1 MNLQDMVDKVKT
13 SPDYRKVGMI
23 LCHNGVVRG
32 FSRSG
37 EKVSAVEVQVDYK
50 MLDELIKK
58 AKSHPG
64 IVEVLVEIDEGLL
77 KVGEDIM
84 RVCVAGDIRPNVFPV
99 LEELV
104 NRIKSGVLKKE
115 EEIV

>member
-1 MNLQDMVDKVKT
+1 MNLQDMVNKVKT
-13 SPDYRKVGMI
+13 SPDYCKVGMI

-37 EKVSAVEVQVDYK
+37 EKVSAVEVQADRK
-50 MLDELIKK
+50 KLDELIEK
-58 AKSHPG
+58 AKSRPG
-64 IVEVLVEIDEGLL
+64 IVEVLVEINEGVLE
-77 KVGEDIM
+77 VGEDIM
-84 RVCVAGDIRPNVFPV
+84 RVCVAGDIRPNVFPA

-104 NRIKSGVLKKE
+104 NGIKTEVLKKE

>member
-1 MNLQDMVDKVKT
+1 MESQEMINIIKA
-13 SPDYRKVGMI
+13 SPNYHKVGMI

-37 EKVSAVEVQVDYK
+37 EKVGAVEVQADYK

-58 AKSHPG
+58 AKARPG
-64 IVEVLVEIDEGLL
+64 IVEVLVEINEGVL

-84 RVCVAGDIRPNVFPV
+84 RVCVGGDIRPNVFPV

-104 NRIKSGVLKKE
+104 NGIKSEVLKKE
-115 EEIV
+115 EEIS

>member
-1 MNLQDMVDKVKT
+1 MELQEMLDKIKAG
-13 SPDYRKVGMI
+13 SNYHKVGMI

-37 EKVSAVEVQVDYK
+37 ETVSAVKVQADHK
-50 MLDELIKK
+50 KLNELIER
-58 AKSHPG
+58 AKSRSG
-64 IVEVLVEIDEGLL
+64 IVEVLVEINEGVL

-84 RVCVAGDIRPNVFPV
+84 RVCVAGDIRPNVFPA

-104 NRIKSGVLKKE
+104 NGIKSEVLKKE
-115 EEIV
+115 EEIS